1 MWTTLLGLVVA
12 PIAPTAPLA
21 PPVSPTFPAPR
32 LSALQ
37 DQSAALLPS
46 RPDEVTVYPY
56 RASVLRRVTL
66 PAGDGRYEI
75 AGLPL
80 KLVPGSVRAKVQ
92 GAEVVALEVRT
103 SVGEAVP
110 SERLEGL
117 RQQIEALRLERR
129 AVERQQHLAKT
140 ESALMRQLVNSAAS
154 PEVLAGEG
162 GLEVWQRARQQ
173 ALEGLAR
180 TLATEDELELQD
192 DALKQRI
199 FALEAELGQLSKGN
213 LTSSFSVDLSVL
225 DLDGD
230 SDELEL
236 TYLVNE
242 ASWSPRYDLRTGAD
256 FEICEV
262 IYRADVRQQTGEDW
276 NGARVAL
283 ATVEPSLGLVGPEP
297 TAQWLN
303 LQGKSRGAVE
313 DSVVMAPQS
322 QALSALGYME
332 SDSAA
337 LGLESAGRKRRA
349 ESTWATV
356 EAGGV
361 QATFVLPRLETIL
374 SRSEP
379 TQVLIGRAGLDME
392 LERHC
397 LPAIDTNVWRVGR
410 AENTSPWVLL
420 PGPATLFLDGDYLG
434 TSELA
439 RVRTG
444 EDFELP
450 LGPDPNL
457 TVARVKSEDLS
468 KPPGVFG
475 SKTSEFEA
483 YRVTLEQTANEAV
496 TVLVREV
503 FPRAADSRI
512 DVELDKSSQAYLTG
526 ERWDREFEE
535 TGVRS
540 FALAVPARG
549 SAELTWRSLVKY
561 PSKQRLVRY

>member
-12 PIAPTAPLA
+12 PLAPTAPLA
-21 PPVSPTFPAPR
+21 PPIYPAPR

-66 PAGDGRYEI
+66 PPGDGRYEI

-80 KLVPGSVRAKVQ
+80 KLVAGSVRAKVQ

-103 SVGEAVP
+103 TVGEAVP

-140 ESALMRQLVNSAAS
+140 ESELLRQLVNSAAS
-154 PEVLAGEG
+154 PEVLANEG

-173 ALEGLAR
+173 ALEGLTR
-180 TLATEDELELQD
+180 TLATEHELELQD
-192 DALKQRI
+192 EALKQRI
-199 FALEAELGQLSKGN
+199 FALESELGQLSRGN

-242 ASWSPRYDLRTGAD
+242 ASWSPRYDLRAGAD
-256 FEICEV
+256 FETCEV

-276 NGARVAL
+276 SGARVAL

-297 TAQWLN
+297 RAQWLN
-303 LQGKSRGAVE
+303 LGGNSRGAVE
-313 DSVVMAPQS
+313 DSVALAPAES
-322 QALSALGYME
+322 LERLGYMDE
-332 SDSAA
+332 A
-337 LGLESAGRKRRA
+337 GLSLVSGARVRRA
-349 ESTWATV
+349 ESVWATV

-361 QATFVLPRLETIL
+361 QATFVLPRPETVL

-379 TQVLIGRAGLDME
+379 TQVLIGRASLDME

-397 LPAIDTNVWRVGR
+397 LPAVDTNVWRVGR

-420 PGPATLFLDGDYLG
+420 PGPATLFLDGNYLG

-439 RVRTG
+439 RVRAG
-444 EDFELP
+444 EEFELP

-483 YRVTLEQTANEAV
+483 YRVTLEQTWCARSSRGPPTAASRSSW
-496 TVLVREV
+496 TRA
-503 FPRAADSRI
+503 PR
-512 DVELDKSSQAYLTG
+512 
-526 ERWDREFEE
+526 
-535 TGVRS
+535 RS
-540 FALAVPARG
+540 
-549 SAELTWRSLVKY
+549 
-561 PSKQRLVRY
+561 

>member
-12 PIAPTAPLA
+12 PLAPTAPLA
-21 PPVSPTFPAPR
+21 PPTYPAPR

-37 DQSAALLPS
+37 DRSAALLPS

-66 PAGDGRYEI
+66 PPGDGRYEI

-80 KLVPGSVRAKVQ
+80 KLVAGSVRAKVQ

-103 SVGEAVP
+103 AVGEAVP

-117 RQQIEALRLERR
+117 RQQIEVLRLERR

-140 ESALMRQLVNSAAS
+140 ESELMRQLVNSAAS
-154 PEVLAGEG
+154 PEVLANEG

-173 ALEGLAR
+173 ALEGLTR

-199 FALEAELGQLSKGN
+199 SALESELGQLSKGN

-242 ASWSPRYDLRTGAD
+242 ASWSPRYDLRTDAN
-256 FEICEV
+256 FETCEV

-276 NGARVAL
+276 NDARVAL
-283 ATVEPSLGLVGPEP
+283 ATVEPSLGLMGPEP

-313 DSVVMAPQS
+313 DSVAMAP
-322 QALSALGYME
+322 SASLEGLGYVSE
-332 SDSAA
+332 DRAA
-337 LGLESAGRKRRA
+337 LGLDFAGRKRRA
-349 ESTWATV
+349 EATWATV

-361 QATFVLPRLETIL
+361 QATFVLPRPETML
-374 SRSEP
+374 SRNEP

-397 LPAIDTNVWRVGR
+397 LPAVDTNVWRIGR
-410 AENTSPWVLL
+410 AENTSPWILL
-420 PGPATLFLDGDYLG
+420 PGPATLFLDGNYLG

-439 RVRTG
+439 RVRAG
-444 EDFELP
+444 EEFELP

-483 YRVTLEQTANEAV
+483 YRVTLEQTTAASRSSWTRV
-496 TVLVREV
+496 
-503 FPRAADSRI
+503 PRP
-512 DVELDKSSQAYLTG
+512 T
-526 ERWDREFEE
+526 
-535 TGVRS
+535 
-540 FALAVPARG
+540 
-549 SAELTWRSLVKY
+549 
-561 PSKQRLVRY
+561 

>member
-1 MWTTLLGLVVA
+1 MWTTLLGLVAA
-12 PIAPTAPLA
+12 PLAPTAPFA
-21 PPVSPTFPAPR
+21 TSIAPTFSAPR
-32 LSALQ
+32 LAALQ
-37 DQSAALLPS
+37 DQNSAVLPS

-75 AGLPL
+75 TGLPL
-80 KLVPGSVRAKVQ
+80 KLVGGSVRAKVQ

-103 SVGEAVP
+103 SVGQAVP

-117 RQQIEALRLERR
+117 RQQIEGLRLERR
-129 AVERQQHLAKT
+129 ALEREQNLART
-140 ESALMRQLVNSAAS
+140 ETELMRQLVSSAAS
-154 PEVLAGEG
+154 PDVLAAEG
-162 GLEVWQRARQQ
+162 GLETWNRARQQ
-173 ALEGLAR
+173 ALESLKR
-180 TLATEDELELQD
+180 TLATEDELERQD
-192 DALKQRI
+192 DALKERI
-199 FALEAELGQLSKGN
+199 FALESELGQLSKGN

-242 ASWSPRYDLRTGAD
+242 ASWAPRYDLRTGAD
-256 FEICEV
+256 FETCEV

-276 NGARVAL
+276 SGARVAL

-303 LQGKSRGAVE
+303 LGGKSRGAVE
-313 DSVVMAPQS
+313 DSAVMAPAES
-322 QALSALGYME
+322 LERLGYMDQAE
-332 SDSAA
+332 
-337 LGLESAGRKRRA
+337 LGLVSAGRKRRA

-361 QATFVLPRLETIL
+361 QATFVLPRPETIL
-374 SRSEP
+374 SRDEP
-379 TQVLIGRAGLDME
+379 TQVLVGRAGLDME

-397 LPAIDTNVWRVGR
+397 LPAVDTNVWRVGR

-420 PGPATLFLDGDYLG
+420 PGPATLFLDGNYLG

-444 EDFELP
+444 EEFELP

-483 YRVTLEQTANEAV
+483 YRVTLAQTAGDPAR
-496 TVLVREV
+496 VLVREV

-512 DVELDKSSQAYLTG
+512 EVQLDQSSQKYLTG
-526 ERWDREFEE
+526 ERWDREYEE
-535 TGVRS
+535 SGVRT
-540 FALAVPARG
+540 FALTVPAKG
-549 SAELTWRSLVKY
+549 EAVLTWRSLVKY
-561 PSKQRLVRY
+561 PSKQRLLRY

>member
-12 PIAPTAPLA
+12 PLAPTAPLA
-21 PPVSPTFPAPR
+21 PPASPTFPAPR
-32 LSALQ
+32 LSSLQ
-37 DQSAALLPS
+37 EQSAALLPS

-66 PAGDGRYEI
+66 PPGDGRYEI

-103 SVGEAVP
+103 AVGEAVP

-140 ESALMRQLVNSAAS
+140 ESELLRQLVNSAAS
-154 PEVLAGEG
+154 PEVLANDG

-173 ALEGLAR
+173 ALEGLMR

-192 DALKQRI
+192 DVLKQRI
-199 FALEAELGQLSKGN
+199 AALDSELGQLSKGN
-213 LTSSFSVDLSVL
+213 LTHSFSVDLSVL

-256 FEICEV
+256 FETCEV
-262 IYRADVRQQTGEDW
+262 IYRADVHQQTGEDW

-283 ATVEPSLGLVGPEP
+283 ATVEPSLGLTGPQP
-297 TAQWLN
+297 TAQWLS

-313 DSVVMAPQS
+313 DSVAMAPAES
-322 QALSALGYME
+322 LERLGYKE
-332 SDSAA
+332 AGGAS
-337 LGLESAGRKRRA
+337 LGIVAGRKRRA

-361 QATFVLPRLETIL
+361 QATFVLPRPETIL
-374 SRSEP
+374 SRNEP
-379 TQVLIGRAGLDME
+379 TQVLIGRAALDME

-397 LPAIDTNVWRVGR
+397 LPAVDSNVWRIGR
-410 AENTSPWVLL
+410 AQNSSPWVLL
-420 PGPATLFLDGDYLG
+420 PGPATLFLDGNYLG

-444 EDFELP
+444 EEFELP

-512 DVELDKSSQAYLTG
+512 EVELDKSSQAFLTG
-526 ERWDREFEE
+526 ERWDREYEE

-540 FALAVPARG
+540 FSLAVPARG
-549 SAELTWRSLVKY
+549 SAQLTWRSLVKY